1 MYPFQYSETNM
12 LDLNDNRWESL
23 KGGYRVPFDP
33 RPFLEKFEAGKNTD
47 DDWHE
52 FWGEIHHQG
61 DVGEA
66 SYAAVPH
73 LVRIYRM
80 RGAINWN
87 TYAIVATIE
96 LARAQGKNPDVPDW
110 LAESYFA
117 AIQDLA
123 QLGLAEVER
132 AEDLEDIRAIL
143 SVLAIWKGTRT
154 HGRFLLIYS
163 EEELLGLESG
173 DWRANP

>member
-1 MYPFQYSETNM
+1 M
-12 LDLNDNRWESL
+12 LDLNDKRWRDL
-23 KGGYRVPFDP
+23 KGGYRLPFDP
-33 RPFLEKFEAGKNTD
+33 RPFLEKFEAGNDTD
-47 DDWHE
+47 DGWYE

-73 LVRIYRM
+73 LVRIYRE
-80 RGAINWN
+80 RGTINWN

-110 LAESYFA
+110 LAGDYFA
-117 AIQDLA
+117 AIQELA
-123 QLGLAEVER
+123 QHGLAELGR
-132 AEDLEDIRAIL
+132 AKDLVDIHAIL
-143 SVLAIWKGTRT
+143 SILAIWKGARI

-163 EEELLGLESG
+163 EEDLSDLESRSG
-173 DWRANP
+173 